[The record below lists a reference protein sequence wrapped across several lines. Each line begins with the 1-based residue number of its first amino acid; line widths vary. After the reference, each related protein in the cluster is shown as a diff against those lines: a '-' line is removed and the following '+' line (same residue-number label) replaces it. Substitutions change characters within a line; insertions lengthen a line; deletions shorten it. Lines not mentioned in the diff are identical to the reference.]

1 MRVQEVHL
9 PDGSCRYAVLNDDGT
24 LLVPVVRYL
33 KYLDSAGRS
42 RNTLKG
48 YAHALCLYFRYL
60 EAADLDYYQV
70 GLDDLAGFVR
80 WLKAPAAPF
89 VVPDEPARA
98 ATTINHALTVVSGF
112 YDYLWR
118 SGASDIDLSQQT
130 FRTLSSVARSGSYKG
145 FLHGI
150 ARGRPVQSHVLK
162 QPTPRR
168 RPQTLTPEEIQRL
181 VDACRNRRDHL
192 LLVLLYESSL
202 RIGEALAL
210 WIEDI
215 DIPRMKLH
223 VRDRGALEN
232 GAEIKTPAA
241 IRSVDVSRDL
251 INLVMDYLAVCHTEE
266 VQTNHLFIKLRG
278 PRKGEAMTYHD
289 VAHLFERLQKA
300 TGIDASAHLL
310 RHSSL
315 TALAKADW
323 PPEHLRVRAGHA
335 QFQTT
340 YQMYVHPS
348 EEEIRADWDRTES
361 ELRVRRS
368 HERGTE

>member
-1 MRVQEVHL
+1 MRVQEVQL
-9 PDGSCRYAVLNDDGT
+9 PNGSCRYVVVNDAGA
-24 LLVPVVRYL
+24 LLTPVVRYL
-33 KYLDSAGRS
+33 KYLDSAGRA

-60 EAADLDYYQV
+60 QAAHLDYAQV
-70 GLDDLAGFVR
+70 GLDELAGFVR
-80 WLKAPAAPF
+80 WLKAPVAPF
-89 VVPDEPARA
+89 HVPDEPARA

-118 SGASDIDLSQQT
+118 SGTSDTDLSQQT
-130 FRTLSSVARSGSYKG
+130 FRTLSSAARSGRYKG

-162 QPTPRR
+162 QPTPKRQ
-168 RPQTLTPEEIQRL
+168 PKTLTPEEIQQL

-241 IRSVDVSRDL
+241 VRSVDVSREL
-251 INLVMDYLAVCHTEE
+251 VNLVMDYLAILHTDE

-278 PRKGEAMTYHD
+278 PRKGQAMTYSD
-289 VAHLFERLQKA
+289 VNSLFERLHRA

-348 EEEIRADWDRTES
+348 EEEIRADWKRTET
-361 ELRVRRS
+361 ELRLPRPP
-368 HERGTE
+368 ERGEK